1 MTARMNWVI
10 RSDHEPSVVGPTA
23 RENVHALDAGV
34 AASSIRSLGD
44 TWRDSLAGRRTASW
58 LLDVFGLVALTLA
71 MSGAYA
77 VASFSVLA
85 RKRELAIRSM
95 LGAPAG
101 ALISTACRG
110 ELMIVLLGA
119 AFGLAGARLVSP
131 WAVDRIF
138 GPSGPHPLVYLTV
151 ALVLAFAGAVA
162 TVVPAR
168 RAAAADPLV
177 LIRS

>member
-10 RSDHEPSVVGPTA
+10 RSNDEPRVVGPTA
-23 RENVHALDAGV
+23 RGEVRALDAEV
-34 AASSIRSLGD
+34 AASSIRSLND
-44 TWRDSLAGRRTASW
+44 IWRDSLAGRRTASW
-58 LLDVFGLVALTLA
+58 LLDMFGLVALTLA

-95 LGAPAG
+95 LGSPAG
-101 ALISTACRG
+101 ALISTAFRG
-110 ELMIVLLGA
+110 ELTVVLLGA
-119 AFGLAGARLVSP
+119 AFGLACARLISP
-131 WAVDRIF
+131 WAADRIF

-151 ALVLAFAGAVA
+151 ALVLASAGAVA

-168 RAAAADPLV
+168 RAAAADPMV